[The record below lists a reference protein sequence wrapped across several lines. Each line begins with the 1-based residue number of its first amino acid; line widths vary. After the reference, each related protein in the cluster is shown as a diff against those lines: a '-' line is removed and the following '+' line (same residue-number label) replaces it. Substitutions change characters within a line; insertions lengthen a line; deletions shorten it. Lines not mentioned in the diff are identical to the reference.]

1 MKSYNEEKEPKLY
14 LEVKIESEYRCCTV
28 PVHCAFLS
36 LSVPYWA
43 LMDIR
48 VENLIVNENEN
59 LSTTSLPYFGV
70 KLRSV
75 CLMFAYRKNSLKLP

>member
-1 MKSYNEEKEPKLY
+1 M
-14 LEVKIESEYRCCTV
+14 
-28 PVHCAFLS
+28 PVHWALLS

-70 KLRSV
+70 KLDV
-75 CLMFAYRKNSLKLP
+75 FALCLLIEKNSLKSP